1 MRRGKV
7 GPILGAG
14 EEELPARALAPRLG
28 GGRRG
33 KVSLA
38 WGGSLSR
45 SGRPSWGAAPRPP
58 SASAILNSQG

>member
-14 EEELPARALAPRLG
+14 EEELPARERAPRPG

-33 KVSLA
+33 KVSLT
-38 WGGSLSR
+38 
-45 SGRPSWGAAPRPP
+45 
-58 SASAILNSQG
+58 

>member
-28 GGRRG
+28 GGRRAR
-33 KVSLA
+33 SA
-38 WGGSLSR
+38 W
-45 SGRPSWGAAPRPP
+45 PGAAACLGVGDPP
-58 SASAILNSQG
+58 GELRRGLRAPQPY